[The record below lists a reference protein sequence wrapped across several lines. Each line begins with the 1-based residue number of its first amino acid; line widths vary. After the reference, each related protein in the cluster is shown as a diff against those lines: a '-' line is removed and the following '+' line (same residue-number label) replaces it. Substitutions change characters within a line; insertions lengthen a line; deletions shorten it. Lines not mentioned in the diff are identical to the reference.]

1 MNKDQFLKR
10 LSELLDR
17 LSPEERRDAIRYYVE
32 YFDEAG
38 PENETR
44 ILLELGSPEEAAAAI
59 LADYG
64 YDTPGAES
72 AESTAKPSAAKAV
85 RGAGQKAG
93 GCLKK
98 IFSLF
103 KRAFLFCLKLA
114 LGCFAAFCAVMAG
127 GFVFFCLAFLLA
139 AGICGFLFS
148 VAGFM
153 AGVVLLFTDLA
164 TGLVGVGAAFVL
176 GALSFMVAM
185 LGWKLLLLAGR
196 GCKKLYRK
204 LKTYVRKRKEAHHAK
219 DAEN

>member
-17 LSPEERRDAIRYYVE
+17 LSPEERRDAIRYYIE

-64 YDTPGAES
+64 YDAPGKEPAQD
-72 AESTAKPSAAKAV
+72 TARAAAANAV
-85 RGAGQKAG
+85 HSAGQKAG

-98 IFSLF
+98 LFSLL
-103 KRAFLFCLKLA
+103 KRAVLFCLKLA
-114 LGCFAAFCAVMAG
+114 LGCFLAFCAVLAG
-127 GFVFFCLAFLLA
+127 GFLFFCLAFMLA
-139 AGICGFLFS
+139 AGICGFLVA

-153 AGVVLLFTDLA
+153 AGVVLLFTDFA
-164 TGLVGVGAAFVL
+164 TGLVGVGAAFIV
-176 GALSFMVAM
+176 GALGFMLAL
-185 LGWKLLLLAGR
+185 LGWKLIVLAGH
-196 GCKKLYRK
+196 GCKKIYRK
-204 LKTYVRKRKEAHHAK
+204 TKTYIAKRKEDHHAEK
-219 DAEN
+219 TED

>member
-59 LADYG
+59 LADHG
-64 YDTPGAES
+64 YDMPGAES
-72 AESTAKPSAAKAV
+72 AESTAKPSAAEAV

-114 LGCFAAFCAVMAG
+114 LAALPLFVRSWPAGLSSFVWPFYWRPVSAASCFPWRALWPALC
-127 GFVFFCLAFLLA
+127 FCLPTWRPGLSAWARRLCWARSALWWPCS
-139 AGICGFLFS
+139 AGSCFCWP
-148 VAGFM
+148 
-153 AGVVLLFTDLA
+153 
-164 TGLVGVGAAFVL
+164 GAA
-176 GALSFMVAM
+176 AKSFTA
-185 LGWKLLLLAGR
+185 
-196 GCKKLYRK
+196 
-204 LKTYVRKRKEAHHAK
+204 
-219 DAEN
+219 N